1 MNKTALLMPVLLVLA
16 VSAQAQQPPA
26 CPQLPASAGLSW
38 EHRAG
43 GGADICRALRE
54 DGTEAFG
61 MYIASESP
69 FKPNRRN
76 REEQGAID
84 GREIHWYRAEIA
96 AQPNVQARETLLEL
110 DDGRVA
116 HIWLQA
122 HSDAELAAAFSAT
135 RDMRLRPDRGSS
147 QVASGQ

>member
-1 MNKTALLMPVLLVLA
+1 MNKTAFLMPVLLVLA

-26 CPQLPASAGLSW
+26 CPQLPASAGLIW
-38 EHRAG
+38 EHAAAG
-43 GGADICRALRE
+43 DADICRALRE

-84 GREIHWYRAEIA
+84 GHEVSWYRAEIA
-96 AQPNVQARETLLEL
+96 AKPNVQARETLLEL
-110 DDGRVA
+110 GDGRVA
-116 HIWLQA
+116 HIWFQA
-122 HSDAELAAAFSAT
+122 NSDQEFGAALAAT
-135 RDMRLRPDRGSS
+135 RDMRLRPDRGNS